1 MSKDKEK
8 IFPVLGMM
16 CAVCAGTVEKTL
28 RETPG
33 VTAATVNFATASATV
48 SWNPAVTSPEAIA
61 ERVKS
66 AGYEIITAP
75 DEAEAI
81 EEQDRK
87 EAAAYRNMKLRT
99 ILAWVVTIPISVVCM
114 GGIHFPGMAWTMCA
128 MALFVMAFCGWP
140 FYVRG
145 FKSALKGAPTMDT
158 LVALSTIVSFLF
170 SLFNTLFPDFWA
182 QHALVGEMYYE
193 ASAMI
198 IAFVLTGKLMEARAR
213 RSTGSAIRALMGL
226 QPSEAQLVMADGT
239 VSVVPIAALK
249 PGDSVRVRPGE
260 AVPVDGI
267 VTAGRSAVN
276 ESMLTG
282 EPVAVEK
289 TVGDKVSAG
298 TVNTA
303 GSLTVEAQA
312 VGRDTELQQIIRAVR
327 EAQGS
332 KAPVQRLVDRIS
344 AVFVPTVV
352 ALAVITFCLWTFLG
366 GGVPL
371 GMLTGVSVLVIACPC
386 ALGLATPTAIMV
398 GIGRAAGKGLLVRDA
413 TALELLNKVRVI
425 AVDKTGTLTEGR
437 PRVTYGW
444 RDESADEAEM
454 RAFADALSALE
465 TASEH
470 PLAGPVVEA
479 LTAGPRPAAAE
490 SDGQTASIQDFEYI
504 PGAGV
509 RALVGK
515 KTVWAGSLDMALKHA
530 RVPETLAAALREQA
544 ERGASLVVAGE
555 GTPSGDGREIE
566 AARVMMAFA
575 ITDTL
580 REGAKETV
588 AKLRSADMKVVL
600 LTGDNRAAADYIGRE
615 AGVDAVIAEAKP
627 GDKQRFVVEEK
638 AKGVCVAMVGDGIND
653 SQALAEADVSIAM
666 GTGTDIAME
675 VAQLTVSGGNFDRL
689 PEAFGLARA
698 TMKIVRENLFWA
710 FIYNLIGIPL
720 AAGALY
726 PVAGLLL
733 TPMVASAAMA
743 LSSLCV
749 VTNSLRLKTIKI

>member
-1 MSKDKEK
+1 MKQDKEK
-8 IFPVLGMM
+8 TFPVLGMM

-28 RETPG
+28 KDTPG
-33 VTAATVNFATASATV
+33 VTAAIVNFATASATV
-48 SWNPAVTSPEAIA
+48 CWNPAATSPEAIA

-66 AGYEIITAP
+66 AGYEMITAP

-87 EAAAYRNMKLRT
+87 EAAAYRNMKART
-99 ILAWVVTIPISVVCM
+99 ILAWALTIPLSVICM
-114 GGIHFPGMAWTMCA
+114 GGFHFPGMQWALCV
-128 MALFVMAFCGWP
+128 MALVVMTVCGWP

-145 FKSALKGAPTMDT
+145 FKSAVKGVPTMDT

-170 SLFNTLFPDFWA
+170 SLYNTLFPDFWA
-182 QHALVGEMYYE
+182 RHELVGEMYYE

-226 QPSEAQLVMADGT
+226 QPSEAQLVMADGSVST
-239 VSVVPIAALK
+239 VPVAAIK
-249 PGDSVRVRPGE
+249 AGDRVRVRPGE
-260 AVPVDGI
+260 SIPVDGV
-267 VTAGRSAVN
+267 VTEGRSAVN

-282 EPVAVEK
+282 EPIAVEK

-298 TVNTA
+298 TVNTS
-303 GSLTVEAQA
+303 GSMVVEAQA
-312 VGRDTELQQIIRAVR
+312 VGRDTELQHIIGAVR

-352 ALAVITFCLWTFLG
+352 GIALLTFLLWAFSG
-366 GGVPL
+366 VGSVPL
-371 GMLTGVSVLVIACPC
+371 GVLTGVSVLVIACPC

-413 TALELLNKVRVI
+413 TALELLNKVNVI

-437 PRVTYGW
+437 PTVAYRW
-444 RDESADEAEM
+444 ADETTAPDEL
-454 RAFADALSALE
+454 AGFASRLAALE
-465 TASEH
+465 SASEH
-470 PLAGPVVEA
+470 PLAAPVVETLGA
-479 LTAGPRPAAAE
+479 QAACDVE
-490 SDGQTASIQDFEYI
+490 RFEYI
-504 PGAGV
+504 PGEGI
-509 RALVGK
+509 RGLVGDGI
-515 KTVWAGSLDMALKHA
+515 VWAVSLKSAERMGA
-530 RVPETLAAALREQA
+530 VPEELAAVLRKYA
-544 ERGASLVVAGE
+544 ARGASVIVAGCLADKA
-555 GTPSGDGREIE
+555 GADGKSGGNR
-566 AARVMMAFA
+566 AVMAFA

-580 REGAKETV
+580 RKNARETV
-588 AKLRSADMKVVL
+588 ARLRSAGREVVL
-600 LTGDNRAAADYIGRE
+600 LTGDNRAAAEYIGAE
-615 AGVDAVIAEAKP
+615 AGVDRVIAEVKP
-627 GDKQRFVVEEK
+627 ADKQRFILEEK
-638 AKGVCVAMVGDGIND
+638 DKGKCVAMVGDGIND

-675 VAQLTVSGGNFDRL
+675 VAQLTVAGGNIDRL
-689 PEAFGLARA
+689 PEAFGIAGA
-698 TMKIVRENLFWA
+698 TMRIVRQNLFWA
-710 FIYNLIGIPL
+710 FIYNLVGIPL

-726 PVAGLLL
+726 PVSGLLL

-749 VTNSLRLKTIKI
+749 VTNSLRLKTVKI